1 MIRGLGTLLVVL
13 LAGAG
18 ALNGGMVAGQE
29 GYETP
34 PALQAS
40 ELLPAKMLKGDN
52 FEVKSNVTTDGLM
65 NLYEVTSKYGEFTAY
80 GDLELEK
87 LIHQVDAIAE
97 LDKVSATDEFLDAAG
112 HTVTDQLDTAKN
124 VAQHP
129 VEITKALPR
138 GVFHMFR
145 KYKIAAETGVHAAT
159 ALAGDDDKETDPTAG
174 YAEVWAAVT
183 DTERDWYH
191 KLELDPYHHNEVLRE
206 AVSHVAKV
214 DVIAS
219 VGMSVAPIPRIPGAS
234 YLGEVTDAIWTT
246 DPSELR
252 KQNIERLQAAGVS
265 DELITRFMDN
275 GFISPTQQ
283 TLTATALGQLE
294 GVDGLEVPL
303 EISAQA
309 DTLELAQFDIANTM
323 LLAAYHRE
331 VAPLATLFPGA
342 PVPVAIDSAG
352 GLVILVSADNAFWV
366 DDLAPVIEI
375 MAGKFADR
383 DAASREI
390 WIRGKASPR
399 FVAEVAELGW
409 TVSQDVDLE
418 TKTSEND
425 PRTGGAR

>member
-1 MIRGLGTLLVVL
+1 MIRGLSTLLAVL
-13 LAGAG
+13 LVGAG
-18 ALNGGMVAGQE
+18 GLNGGMVVGQE

-34 PALQAS
+34 PVSQAS
-40 ELLPAKMLKGDN
+40 ELLPAEMLRGDN
-52 FEVKSNVTTDGLM
+52 FEVTTNVTNDGFM

-80 GDLELEK
+80 GDLELVK

-97 LDKVSATDEFLDAAG
+97 LDKVSATDQFLDAAG

-129 VEITKALPR
+129 VEITKALPK
-138 GVFHMFR
+138 GIFHMFR
-145 KYKIAAETGVHAAT
+145 KYKVAAETGVHAAT
-159 ALAGDDDKETDPTAG
+159 ALAGDDDKETDPTSG

-219 VGMSVAPIPRIPGAS
+219 VGMSFAPVPSIPGAS
-234 YLGEVTDAIWTT
+234 YLGEVTEAVWTT

-252 KQNIERLQAAGVS
+252 EQNIERLQATGIG
-265 DELITRFMDN
+265 DELIGRFMDN

-294 GVDGLEVPL
+294 GVDGLEVLL
-303 EISAQA
+303 EISARA
-309 DTLELAQFDIANTM
+309 DSLELAQLDIANTM

-331 VAPLATLFPGA
+331 VAPLATIFPGA
-342 PVPVAIDSAG
+342 PVPVAMDSAG
-352 GLVILVSADNAFWV
+352 GLVILVSADYAFWV
-366 DDLAPVIEI
+366 DDLAPVLGI
-375 MAGKFADR
+375 MAERFADR

-390 WIRGKASPR
+390 WLRGKASPR
-399 FVAEVAELGW
+399 FVTEVGDLGW
-409 TVSQDVDLE
+409 TVRQSIDL
-418 TKTSEND
+418 KA
-425 PRTGGAR
+425 GAKRDLAKLP

>member
-1 MIRGLGTLLVVL
+1 M
-13 LAGAG
+13 
-18 ALNGGMVAGQE
+18 LN
-29 GYETP
+29 
-34 PALQAS
+34 
-40 ELLPAKMLKGDN
+40 GDN
-52 FEVKSNVTTDGLM
+52 FEVKPNVTNDGFM

-80 GDLELEK
+80 GDLELAK

-97 LDKVSATDEFLDAAG
+97 LDKVSATDQFLDAAG

-129 VEITKALPR
+129 VEITKALPK
-138 GVFHMFR
+138 GIFHMFR
-145 KYKIAAETGVHAAT
+145 KYKRAAETGVHAAT
-159 ALAGDDDKETDPTAG
+159 ALAGDDDEETDLTAG

-219 VGMSVAPIPRIPGAS
+219 VGMSFAPIPSIPGAS
-234 YLGEVTDAIWTT
+234 YLGEVTEAVWTT

-252 KQNIERLQAAGVS
+252 EQNIKHLQAAGVS
-265 DELITRFMDN
+265 EKLIGQFMGN

-283 TLTATALGQLE
+283 TLTAIALGQLE

-331 VAPLATLFPGA
+331 VAPLATIFPGA
-342 PVPVAIDSAG
+342 PVPVAIDNAG
-352 GLVILVSADNAFWV
+352 GLVIPVSADYAFWV
-366 DDLAPVIEI
+366 DDLAPVIGI

-390 WIRGKASPR
+390 WLRGKASPR
-399 FVAEVAELGW
+399 FVSEVAELGW

-418 TKTSEND
+418 TKMSGDD
-425 PRTGGAR
+425 PKTGGAR